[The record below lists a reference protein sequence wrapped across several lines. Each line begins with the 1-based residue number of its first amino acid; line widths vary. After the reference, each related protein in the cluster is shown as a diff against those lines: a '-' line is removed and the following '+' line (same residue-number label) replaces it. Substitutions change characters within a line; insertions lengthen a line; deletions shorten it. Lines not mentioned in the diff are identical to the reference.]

1 MKKLLLAAVFTIAG
15 IANAFAG
22 GVYAQYPQVGNTQS
36 TTSPPGPA
44 YSNTCTSFGNNN
56 VCNQYQPFGPTAA
69 PGTAYFP
76 ADTGLPGGQNPQT
89 VTIPLALTGATVV
102 DAAPLTGA
110 SITMGTGVVKL
121 LLDPAGTIAALTV
134 VTAPAT
140 ALFDGQELQISSS
153 QTVTALTLTAG
164 TGTTIVPT
172 ITTVGSAA
180 PVNLVYHAATAK
192 WVGQ

>member
-1 MKKLLLAAVFTIAG
+1 MKKLLLAAAILLATPLA
-15 IANAFAG
+15 AFAG
-22 GVYAQYPQVGNTQS
+22 GVYSQYPQVGNTQN
-36 TTSPPGPA
+36 TSNPPGPA
-44 YSNTCTSFGNNN
+44 YSTTCLSFGNNG
-56 VCNQYQPFGPTAA
+56 VCNQYQPFGPTSV
-69 PGTAYFP
+69 PGSAYIP

-89 VTIPLALTGATVV
+89 VTIPAALMGATAQ

-110 SITMGTGVVKL
+110 SITMGNGVVKL

-153 QTVTALTLTAG
+153 QTVTALTVTAG

-172 ITTVGSAA
+172 ITTVTSSA

-192 WVGQ
+192 WVSQ